1 MRTNKDNIVKKGNRK
16 KNNHEAK
23 KKKIVQKINCIIDTD
38 PGVDDSA
45 AVLLS
50 FIDDLMDIKLIT
62 TVSGNLDI
70 DSVTRNALHLVEKFG
85 QKIPVAKGSEK
96 PLVRNAKDAKFI
108 HQHEG
113 MGGYI
118 PPKEVGIKEIEK
130 DAVDAMY
137 DTICKYAGNICII
150 ALGPHTNLGR
160 LITKYPDVIGKISH
174 IYSEGCSPY
183 GWKSEGRWKDYVSF
197 NASSD
202 PEALK
207 IVVESG
213 IPMTM
218 VPSRMG
224 RELANFTEEDVI
236 RMRDINDVGRFLA
249 EMYFGYW
256 EHGYPDRRI
265 ATNDTCACLIM
276 RFPELFKTKKVS
288 FKVNVDDMPGR
299 TDIIPDKHGHINLV
313 YKVNRKRMKR
323 FYFQA
328 IEKLGKFDFYKD

>member
-1 MRTNKDNIVKKGNRK
+1 MRTNKDNIVKKNNRIR
-16 KNNHEAK
+16 NSHHAK
-23 KKKIVQKINCIIDTD
+23 KKKIVRKINCIIDTD

-45 AVLLS
+45 AIVLS

-70 DSVTRNALHLVEKFG
+70 DAVTRNALHLVEKFG
-85 QKIPVAKGSEK
+85 QNIPVAKGSEK

-118 PPKEVGIKEIEK
+118 PPKEVGIKPIDE
-130 DAVDAMY
+130 DAIDAMY
-137 DTICKYAGNICII
+137 EVIKKYKNDICLI

-160 LITKYPDVIGKISH
+160 LIMKYPDVIGMINH

-183 GWKSEGRWKDYVSF
+183 GWKTEGRWKDYVSF

-224 RELANFTEEDVI
+224 RELANFMEKDI
-236 RMRDINDVGRFLA
+236 IKMRDINDVGRFLA

-256 EHGYPDRRI
+256 EYGYTDRRI
-265 ATNDTCACLIM
+265 ATNDTCACLSM
-276 RFPELFKTKKVS
+276 RFPELFKTKKVA
-288 FKVNVDDMPGR
+288 FKVNVDDLPGR
-299 TDIIPDKHGHINLV
+299 TDITPDKHGHINLV
-313 YKVNRKRMKR
+313 YKVNRKKLKKL
-323 FYFQA
+323 YFKA
-328 IEKLGKFDFYKD
+328 VDKMNNFKLYND